1 MPDTTLAP
9 SSPVETPQAVVGLLA
24 EMEQRCRDKAYGLPQ
39 QKLIQSYWE
48 GVMFYVGEHRFVA
61 PLSGVKEILNHPSS
75 LTLVPGAKPWMMGV
89 ANVRG
94 TLIPVVDLQL
104 YLIGKKTRQ
113 GRRSRVLVFTLG
125 NSLTGVL
132 VGEMVGMR
140 HFAKETARK
149 AQLDSDKFSKYVQFE
164 FDQDGMTWPVFSLS
178 ALAEDSGFQIAA
190 S

>member
-9 SSPVETPQAVVGLLA
+9 PSSVETPQAVVGLLA
-24 EMEQRCRDKAYGLPQ
+24 ELEQRCRDRAYGLPQ

-75 LTLVPGAKPWMMGV
+75 LTPVPGSKTWMMGV

-104 YLIGKKTRQ
+104 YLIGMKTRH
-113 GRRSRVLVFTLG
+113 GRRSRVLVITLG
-125 NSLTGVL
+125 SGLTGVL

-140 HFAKETARK
+140 HFARETARK
-149 AQLDSDKFSKYVQFE
+149 TQFVNDKFSKYVQFE

-178 ALAEDSGFQIAA
+178 ALAEDPGFQIAA
-190 S
+190 T

>member
-1 MPDTTLAP
+1 MPDTTFAA
-9 SSPVETPQAVVGLLA
+9 SSSVETPQAVVALLS
-24 EMEQRCRDKAYGLPQ
+24 ELEQRCQDRAYGLPQ

-75 LTLVPGAKPWMMGV
+75 LTPVPGSKPWMMGV

-104 YLIGKKTRQ
+104 YLIGEKTRQ

-125 NSLTGVL
+125 SGLTGIL

-140 HFAKETARK
+140 HFSKETARK
-149 AQLDSDKFSKYVQFE
+149 TQLVNEKFTKYVQFE

-178 ALAEDSGFQIAA
+178 ALAEDPGFQIAA
-190 S
+190 N

>member
-1 MPDTTLAP
+1 MPDMTLAP
-9 SSPVETPQAVVGLLA
+9 PSLDTPQAVVELMA
-24 EMEQRCRDKAYGLPQ
+24 ELEQRCRESAHGLPQ

-48 GVMFYVGEHRFVA
+48 GVMFYVGDSRFVA

-75 LTLVPGAKPWMMGV
+75 MTPVPGSKPWMMGV

-94 TLIPVVDLQL
+94 TLIPVIDLQL
-104 YLIGKKTRQ
+104 YLIGEKTRR
-113 GRRSRVLVFTLG
+113 GRRSRVLVFRLG
-125 NSLTGVL
+125 GGLTGVL

-149 AQLDSDKFSKYVQFE
+149 TQIMNEKFSKYVQFE

-178 ALAEDSGFQIAA
+178 ALSEDPNFQIAA
-190 S
+190 T

>member
-9 SSPVETPQAVVGLLA
+9 AASLETPQAVVELLA
-24 EMEQRCRDKAYGLPQ
+24 ELEQRCRDRAYGLPQ

-48 GVMFYVGEHRFVA
+48 GVMFYVGDDRFVA
-61 PLSGVKEILNHPSS
+61 PLSSVKEILNHPSS
-75 LTLVPGAKPWMMGV
+75 LTPVPGSKPWMMGV

-104 YLIGKKTRQ
+104 YLIGKRTRH
-113 GRRSRVLVFTLG
+113 GRRSRVLVITLG
-125 NSLTGVL
+125 SGFTGVL

-140 HFAKETARK
+140 HFARETARK
-149 AQLDSDKFSKYVQFE
+149 THFTDDKFSKYVQFE

-190 S
+190 T

>member
-1 MPDTTLAP
+1 MPDMTLAP
-9 SSPVETPQAVVGLLA
+9 PTLETPQAVVDLMA
-24 EMEQRCRDKAYGLPQ
+24 ELEHRSRERAHGLPQ

-48 GVMFYVGEHRFVA
+48 GVMFYVGENRFVA

-75 LTLVPGAKPWMMGV
+75 LTPVPGSKPWMMGV

-104 YLIGKKTRQ
+104 YLIGRKTRR

-125 NSLTGVL
+125 SGQTGVL

-140 HFAKETARK
+140 HFARETARMT
-149 AQLDSDKFSKYVQFE
+149 QTVNEKFSKYVQFE

-178 ALAEDSGFQIAA
+178 ALAEDPNFQIAA
-190 S
+190 T

>member
-9 SSPVETPQAVVGLLA
+9 SASLETPEAVVALLA
-24 EMEQRCRDKAYGLPQ
+24 ELEQRCRDSAYGLPQ

-48 GVMFYVGEHRFVA
+48 GVMFYVGENRFVA

-75 LTLVPGAKPWMMGV
+75 LTPVPGSKPWMMGV

-104 YLIGKKTRQ
+104 YLIGKKTRH
-113 GRRSRVLVFTLG
+113 GRRSRVLVISLG
-125 NSLTGVL
+125 SGFTGVL

-149 AQLDSDKFSKYVQFE
+149 TQFTDEKFTKYVQFE

-190 S
+190 T